1 MMRLRNSQRRGLVAL
16 RSDYRFQDLA
26 FMVDSAPEIA
36 ELAVDLHERLIQM
49 PPPLRIPAHVRY
61 PPFSD
66 LSAKHRAE
74 SVPPKPDRLIAD
86 LDPALGQE
94 ILDVAQ
100 RQRVLHVRHYDQTD
114 HFWRAVEIPERVSH
128 GLKLPQPNTARKI
141 ALTVPSATARLNQ
154 FCGLPANGSL
164 PDVDDKALTHTP
176 TNASVFRIVAVAEQA
191 VADDL
196 HIETDSNHKPQPA
209 ARLPRI

>member
-1 MMRLRNSQRRGLVAL
+1 MLFGYQAADDVTTPSKPLHGPFSSSKRLMRILGAIVEPTTDLLAIGVADLFHRRGIRAKPVGDDAQRAAIFLHDALEKLQRRGLVAL

-74 SVPPKPDRLIAD
+74 SVPPKPDRLMAD
-86 LDPALGQE
+86 VDPALGQE

-100 RQRVLHVRHYDQTD
+100 RQRVLHVHQHRQTD
-114 HFWRAVEIPERVSH
+114 YLGRAVEIAERVAH
-128 GLKLPQPNTARKI
+128 G
-141 ALTVPSATARLNQ
+141 
-154 FCGLPANGSL
+154 
-164 PDVDDKALTHTP
+164 
-176 TNASVFRIVAVAEQA
+176 
-191 VADDL
+191 
-196 HIETDSNHKPQPA
+196 
-209 ARLPRI
+209 